1 MVERKRLIRRIRRDA
16 GLTCIFLSAARA
28 VVVQED
34 TSDVT
39 HLTKRLK
46 TRPTAAVIVMPLD
59 REQDL
64 SHRQTRR
71 RMHLFRSQKAYRRV
85 CRSAEL

>member
-1 MVERKRLIRRIRRDA
+1 MVVERKRLIRRIKRDA

-39 HLTKRLK
+39 HLTKRVK
-46 TRPTAAVIVMPLD
+46 TRPMAAVMVPLD
-59 REQDL
+59 RSNL
-64 SHRQTRR
+64 SIVLASTR
-71 RMHLFRSQKAYRRV
+71 
-85 CRSAEL
+85 